1 MFNTGRI
8 CVKIAGRDAGKTCV
22 IINKI
27 DDTFVIIDGETRRRK
42 CNIKHLEPLD
52 KTLKLNKDASRDE
65 IKAIFKAKLS
75 IELKDTKPKKATE
88 RVKKQH
94 VKKVTPVKEKKV
106 VKKKVAKKV
115 VAKKSNASVAEEKK
129 VAEEKS
135 AKPVVTKESKE

>member
-1 MFNTGRI
+1 MFNTGRV

-27 DDTFVIIDGETRRRK
+27 DDTFVMIDGETRRRK

-88 RVKKQH
+88 RIKKQH
-94 VKKVTPVKEKKV
+94 MKKVKPVKEKKV
-106 VKKKVAKKV
+106 AKKKTAKKTVAKKV
-115 VAKKSNASVAEEKK
+115 ETPKVEEKAK
-129 VAEEKS
+129 EE
-135 AKPVVTKESKE
+135 PVVTKDAPVVDKE